1 MRFGEGSYAMWCLYM
16 TGNSALEGD
25 LFALQQQVETGA
37 KVVLGFDMPEEAR
50 FRVVMRKGE
59 DELAN
64 VNMPPWDRD
73 AGGFR
78 AVFDYDSVRHADNMC
93 VVFADGWLV
102 KDRAGKTYEASCDRM
117 IPAMTTGNEVV
128 WSYDLAAPASPPA
141 SASAPVPIDGI
152 VVPEPAFADLR
163 TEADMLIDAASNKRM
178 AEPGDANFAPEELA
192 GLIVG
197 KTVRVGYPS
206 GSVAELRFGE
216 DGSFAFLFDGRARGE
231 ARRFTIH
238 PRGWVCLHRDDG
250 PVACE
255 KYVRNG
261 DDVFRL
267 NPVEGRLKVGLAGDQ
282 QLATKG
288 DPNPGLEL
296 IPGGWNGIYRTA
308 EMKDGKWEAAK
319 YSGEVDSY
327 QTCKLLDDTYIICQ

>member
-1 MRFGEGSYAMWCLYM
+1 MARLLLTVLLACLGFSTAAQADDPLAAEKCVQAALNAHGHPVGAVDGQIGNGTRAAFEAYKSELEPMAQAMRFGEGSYAMWCLYM

-163 TEADMLIDAASNKRM
+163 TEADMLIDAASN
-178 AEPGDANFAPEELA
+178 
-192 GLIVG
+192 
-197 KTVRVGYPS
+197 
-206 GSVAELRFGE
+206 
-216 DGSFAFLFDGRARGE
+216 
-231 ARRFTIH
+231 
-238 PRGWVCLHRDDG
+238 
-250 PVACE
+250 
-255 KYVRNG
+255 
-261 DDVFRL
+261 
-267 NPVEGRLKVGLAGDQ
+267 
-282 QLATKG
+282 
-288 DPNPGLEL
+288 
-296 IPGGWNGIYRTA
+296 
-308 EMKDGKWEAAK
+308 
-319 YSGEVDSY
+319 
-327 QTCKLLDDTYIICQ
+327 